1 MRAFDVQRRRSGST
15 RTEVAVVMLV
25 TLTIVA
31 LLLPATVSHQDRGGR
46 GQAISNLKLIGLASH
61 SFFDANKR
69 LPFNGVAQDTQQNGE
84 QYFQTAQPSIFK
96 SGSWGFQISSY
107 MDQGPMFLQGTS
119 TNGVAAFMEPG
130 RGRPGANATPNPWSD
145 YIINPWLND
154 DKAGNFALNFDNK
167 RTLVEITDGTSFTI
181 FFGQGA
187 VNPSDYGKSAVI
199 PGYLD
204 TILKG
209 GTGATAQ
216 LASSGFARDSAA
228 TPQNA
233 ERGWGGPY
241 QQGCLMCMC
250 DATVRMFPYS
260 LGAAGLQPFMT
271 PNGKENVELPDT

>member
-1 MRAFDVQRRRSGST
+1 MRAFDVPKRRPGFT
-15 RTEVAVVMLV
+15 RWELAIAIAVA
-25 TLTIVA
+25 LTIVA
-31 LLLPATVSHQDRGGR
+31 LLLPTTVSHQDRGSC
-46 GQAISNLKLIGLASH
+46 GQTINNLKQIGLAAH

-69 LPFNGVAQDTQQNGE
+69 LPFNGVAEDTRQDDV
-84 QYFQTAQPSIFK
+84 QYFQLAKPSIFK
-96 SGSWGFQISSY
+96 SGSWGFQICSY
-107 MDQGPMFLQGTS
+107 IDQGPMFVAGAS
-119 TNGVAAFMEPG
+119 VNGVATSMDPARF
-130 RGRPGANATPNPWSD
+130 RPGANATPNPWSD
-145 YIINPWLND
+145 YIINPWIND

-228 TPQNA
+228 TPRNA
-233 ERGWGGPY
+233 SRGWGGPY